1 MKRPKYVRIMDMHLD
16 LEEGKLIRKETL
28 ALAYEIDM
36 RTVQR
41 DIDDLRAY
49 YAERTA
55 LVGEKERQI
64 IYDRK
69 ERGYR
74 AA

>member
-1 MKRPKYVRIMDMHLD
+1 MKRPNYVRIMDMHLD
-16 LEEGKLIRKETL
+16 EGKLIRKETL